1 MGLKWVCES
10 RIPRD
15 ETRGPLNTYGSTLFL
30 FTFTDS
36 LSLQNI
42 FCSSDN
48 SACMEAKLSV
58 C

>member
-15 ETRGPLNTYGSTLFL
+15 ERRGPLNTYGSTLFL

-42 FCSSDN
+42 FCSSGN
-48 SACMEAKLSV
+48 
-58 C
+58 